1 MNVHNYTLTYG
12 PFGRK
17 SIFEVISGNLHVCAP
32 NYAFSI

>member
-17 SIFEVISGNLHVCAP
+17 RIFEVISGNLYVYAP
-32 NYAFSI
+32 DYTFSI